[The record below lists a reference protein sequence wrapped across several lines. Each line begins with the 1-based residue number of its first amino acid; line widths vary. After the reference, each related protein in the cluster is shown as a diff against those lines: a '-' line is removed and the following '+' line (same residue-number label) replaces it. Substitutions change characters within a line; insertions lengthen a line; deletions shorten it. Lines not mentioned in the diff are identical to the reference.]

1 MVHTGNRDEFSSRL
15 HMALRRAGKDG
26 YGMGARLARAM
37 RVTPKAASKWLNGEA
52 RPGHDRKVALARWL
66 GIREEWLDYGRGEM
80 LRSDTPTPPDADAAS
95 LDVREPSP
103 TRTRQPSERSA
114 EALRQIEQAVLSGE
128 MDEADL
134 LLLEQIARRLSN
146 LEHQRYRSEDARAD
160 YLAATN
166 ATPRSDT
173 ED

>member
-15 HMALRRAGKDG
+15 HKALRRAGKDG

-52 RPGHDRKVALARWL
+52 RPGHDKKVALARWL

-80 LRSDTPTPPDADAAS
+80 LRDDAPTPADDA
-95 LDVREPSP
+95 RHIGEPLPPHS
-103 TRTRQPSERSA
+103 RQPSERSA
-114 EALRQIEQAVLSGE
+114 EALRQIEQAVLSGD

-134 LLLEQIARRLSN
+134 LLLEQIARRLSSR
-146 LEHQRYRSEDARAD
+146 EHQRHRSEDARAD
-160 YLAATN
+160 YRTTTD
-166 ATPRSDT
+166 ATPPSDS
-173 ED
+173 EN

>member
-15 HMALRRAGKDG
+15 HKALRRAGKDG

-80 LRSDTPTPPDADAAS
+80 LRDDAPTPPDDA
-95 LDVREPSP
+95 RHIGEPSP
-103 TRTRQPSERSA
+103 TRSRQPSQRSA
-114 EALRQIEQAVLSGE
+114 EALRQIEQAVLSGD

-134 LLLEQIARRLSN
+134 LLLELIARRLSSRG
-146 LEHQRYRSEDARAD
+146 HQQHRSEDARAE
-160 YLAATN
+160 YR
-166 ATPRSDT
+166 TPTDTPAPSDS
-173 ED
+173 EN

>member
-15 HMALRRAGKDG
+15 HKALRRAGKDG

-66 GIREEWLDYGRGEM
+66 GIREEWLDYGQGEM
-80 LRSDTPTPPDADAAS
+80 LRGDAPRPPDDAGDARHIS
-95 LDVREPSP
+95 EPSP
-103 TRTRQPSERSA
+103 IHSRLPSERSA
-114 EALRQIEQAVLSGE
+114 EALRQIELAVLSGE

-134 LLLEQIARRLSN
+134 LLLEQIARRLSSR
-146 LEHQRYRSEDARAD
+146 EHQRHRSEDARAD
-160 YLAATN
+160 YRTTTD
-166 ATPRSDT
+166 ATPPSDS
-173 ED
+173 EN

>member
-15 HMALRRAGKDG
+15 HKALRRAGKDG

-52 RPGHDRKVALARWL
+52 RPGHDRKVALAHWL

-80 LRSDTPTPPDADAAS
+80 LRSDTPSPPGAGTTARDI
-95 LDVREPSP
+95 REPSP
-103 TRTRQPSERSA
+103 TRTRQPTERSA

-146 LEHQRYRSEDARAD
+146 REHQRYRSEDVTAD
-160 YLAATN
+160 YLATTDATS
-166 ATPRSDT
+166 RSDT